1 MKKACKGSYTVEASF
16 IFPLVMSV
24 IVLIIYLSF
33 FIHDRAVMDAAS
45 YQAAMRG
52 SFVTSDKTDFMKK
65 AEKAGDELLR
75 EALLVTHVR
84 EKNIELKNNTLTV
97 TYSGVMDIPGGI
109 NFIPGIPSELKMNVK
124 SSATRIDPTGFVRTC
139 RIVEN
144 LQDQI
149 GASDMEDE

>member
-1 MKKACKGSYTVEASF
+1 MRKKFKGSYTVEAAF

-52 SFVTSDKTDFMKK
+52 SFVTSGKSDFLKK
-65 AEKAGDELLR
+65 AEKAGDALLK
-75 EALLVTHVR
+75 EALLVTRVS
-84 EKNIELKNNTLTV
+84 EKNIEMKNNTLTV
-97 TYSGVMDIPGGI
+97 TYSGIMNIPGGV

-124 SSATRIDPTGFVRTC
+124 SSATRLDPTGFVRSC
-139 RIVEN
+139 RIIEN
-144 LQDQI
+144 LADDP
-149 GASDMEDE
+149 GEADTGEM